1 MNKRKTLITAS
12 IALAKLVVVLL
23 LATAI
28 NATLLY
34 HALPADNAQ
43 WQALIKK
50 LDTYHIESTALAARV
65 EALSHQLQSL
75 DTELQQHARLLD
87 NSSLQALIAKNTQA
101 HQENSRDIQQLNQR
115 LANYKSQLKQK
126 KTRQTSP
133 PTPLKKVPVT
143 RVQPKKETL
152 SPPFS
157 LLSLQWRGSV
167 RVAVVAPLNAT
178 SLTQVA
184 LVSKG
189 DSFLG
194 WKITAITDN
203 EITLQRAQ
211 RTLNVKVN
219 A

>member
-1 MNKRKTLITAS
+1 M
-12 IALAKLVVVLL
+12 L

-34 HALPADNAQ
+34 HALPVDNAQ

-50 LDTYHIESTALAARV
+50 LDTYHVESTALAARV
-65 EALSHQLQSL
+65 ETLSHQLQSL
-75 DTELQQHARLLD
+75 DTELKQQHARLLD
-87 NSSLQALIAKNTQA
+87 NQSLQALIAKNTQA
-101 HQENSRDIQQLNQR
+101 HQENTRDIQQLNQL
-115 LANYKSQLKQK
+115 LAIYNSKLQQK
-126 KTRQTSP
+126 NTRQTSQP
-133 PTPLKKVPVT
+133 PPLKKAPIT

-189 DSFLG
+189 DSFQG
-194 WKITAITDN
+194 WQITAITDN

-219 A
+219 S